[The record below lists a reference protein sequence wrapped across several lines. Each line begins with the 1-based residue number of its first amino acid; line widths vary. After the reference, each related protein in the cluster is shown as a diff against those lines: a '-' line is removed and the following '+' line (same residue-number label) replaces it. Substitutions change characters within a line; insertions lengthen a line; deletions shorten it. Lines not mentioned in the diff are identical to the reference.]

1 MHALAKKMQLKE
13 GKNILVINHPKDFEQ
28 TLSEWEIETMTD
40 DEQLPDDQ
48 LVDAILI
55 FVLTP
60 EDIAKAALI
69 VRKRLPKDGMLW
81 VAYPKK
87 SSKRYKATVDRD
99 HGWEAM
105 DELSLR
111 PVRQVALD
119 DDWSCLRWR
128 PKPS

>member
-13 GKNILVINHPKDFEQ
+13 GENLLVLNHPEDFQ
-28 TLSEWEIETMTD
+28 RTLSEWDIEAVTD
-40 DEQLPDDQ
+40 EAALPEDQ
-48 LVDAILI
+48 LVDAMLV
-55 FVLTP
+55 FVQTP

-69 VRKRLPKDGMLW
+69 IRKRLPKDGVLW
-81 VAYPKK
+81 MAYPKK
-87 SSKRYKATVDRD
+87 SSKRYSASVDRD

-119 DDWSCLRWR
+119 EDWSSLRWR